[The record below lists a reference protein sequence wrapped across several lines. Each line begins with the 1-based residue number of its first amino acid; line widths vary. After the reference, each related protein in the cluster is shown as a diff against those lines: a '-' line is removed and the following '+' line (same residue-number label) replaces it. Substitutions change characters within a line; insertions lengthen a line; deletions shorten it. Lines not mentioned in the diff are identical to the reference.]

1 MPTSIAE
8 LQAAIAD
15 RYRIERELG
24 QGGMATVYLVHDLRH
39 NRPVAFKVLR
49 PELAA
54 TLGPERFLH
63 EIRIAA
69 GLQHPHILPVFDSG
83 DAAGQLWYT
92 MPYVEGETLR
102 ERLIREKQLSLDDAR
117 RIAVQVLSA
126 LEYAHAHGVI
136 HRDIKPEN
144 VLLEG
149 DQAVV
154 ADLGIARAISA
165 VGENRLTE
173 TGLSLG
179 TPSYMSPE
187 QACAERELDARTDI
201 YSLGCVLYEM
211 LAGEPPFTG
220 PTAQAIIAKRL
231 SEPIPHLGTV
241 RTVPPAV
248 ETVVTKAL
256 AKVPADRFRTAADFA
271 AALDTAFADTRAHA
285 HEITAPARQPWFRRP
300 WLALSLAGG
309 LAVAVAAVLWSVT
322 GRSVPSI
329 RAANPSPPKSIAVL
343 PFTNLSADPENEY
356 FSDGITEDLVTQLAK
371 IRDLEVVSRTS
382 AMRYKHTDKPLREIG
397 RELGAANLMEGSV
410 RRAGTRVRVSA
421 QLIDATTDRHLWAET
436 YDREM
441 TDVFAIQ
448 ADIAQ
453 RIAAALKAEFSPREK
468 ARLEKKPTEDLE
480 AYNLY
485 LLGRYHWNKVT
496 EKDLKQSLDYFKQ
509 AIAKDSS
516 FALAYTGLAASYYTL
531 AAGYGHLR
539 PKEASGLARDAILK
553 ALALDDELG
562 EAHMALGILRSWF
575 DWDWDGAERE
585 FKRAIELNPSLARAH
600 DGYAIMLSAQGRH
613 DEAIAEIRRAQK
625 LDPVT
630 PVIAADMGWHLS
642 YARRYDEAIEAFH
655 RAIALEPRFPTSYA
669 GLAWAYAATGRYQEA
684 SAALQRGVTRSG
696 GVPTFQPIR
705 GYLYA
710 VSGKKREAL
719 AVLEELKAST
729 SRQYVSPAWF
739 AMVYAGL
746 GDKDR
751 AFAYLDSA
759 YLDRSRELIFLKV
772 AARWDGLRSDPR
784 FQVLLR
790 KVGLER

>member
-1 MPTSIAE
+1 LPTSIAE

-102 ERLIREKQLSLDDAR
+102 QRLLREKQLPLDDAR

-241 RTVPPAV
+241 RPVPPGVEAV
-248 ETVVTKAL
+248 VRKAL

-271 AALDTAFADTRAHA
+271 AALDTSFVDTRAHA

-300 WLALSLAGG
+300 WLVLLLAGG
-309 LAVAVAAVLWSVT
+309 LAVAVAAVLWWVT

-453 RIAAALKAEFSPREK
+453 RIAAALQAEFSPREK

-485 LLGRYHWNKVT
+485 LLGRFHWNKVT

-613 DEAIAEIRRAQK
+613 DEAIAEIRRAQE
-625 LDPVT
+625 LDPAT
-630 PVIAADMGWHLS
+630 PVIAADMGWDLS

-655 RAIALEPRFPTSYA
+655 RTIALEPRFPTSYA

-719 AVLEELKAST
+719 AVLDELKARA
-729 SRQYVSPAWF
+729 SREYVSPAWF